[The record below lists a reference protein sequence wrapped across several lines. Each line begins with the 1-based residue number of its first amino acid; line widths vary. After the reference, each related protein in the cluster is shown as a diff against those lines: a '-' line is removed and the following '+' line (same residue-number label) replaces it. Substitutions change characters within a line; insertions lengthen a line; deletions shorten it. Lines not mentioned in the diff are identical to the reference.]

1 MRHLRAKSL
10 APLGPAPK
18 RICGCSAGA
27 VDCQSPKI
35 ADNACG
41 ARSLPA
47 RTMAGIPPSAG
58 TLYLVSPQGGC
69 QNSKA
74 AKPLRILQYFR
85 ILRQR
90 QAGRPQ
96 KERAAGISLR
106 EYAGP
111 HLPPGCGR
119 RLLVQFLR
127 MLSEFGYITGSSKET
142 AAGCAWGDPAHP
154 AAA

>member
-1 MRHLRAKSL
+1 MLRSGPAMDAHLRAKSL

-27 VDCQSPKI
+27 VDCQSPNI

-47 RTMAGIPPSAG
+47 GTMAGIPPSAG

-74 AKPLRILQYFR
+74 AKPLRILQYFK
-85 ILRQR
+85 ISRQR
-90 QAGRPQ
+90 QTVSAAKGTCGRHFP
-96 KERAAGISLR
+96 AGI
-106 EYAGP
+106 
-111 HLPPGCGR
+111 CG
-119 RLLVQFLR
+119 VKSAAEVCPAIE
-127 MLSEFGYITGSSKET
+127 SEV
-142 AAGCAWGDPAHP
+142 P
-154 AAA
+154 